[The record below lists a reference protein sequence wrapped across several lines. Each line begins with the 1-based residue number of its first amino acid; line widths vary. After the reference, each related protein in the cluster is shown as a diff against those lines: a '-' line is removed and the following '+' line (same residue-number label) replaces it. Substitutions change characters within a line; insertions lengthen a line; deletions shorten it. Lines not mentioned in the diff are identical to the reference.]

1 MNFSFIKKKIFNFPD
16 DTCEGPFKIIKSNNF
31 LYSDGECDI
40 KCINMKTNKTNF
52 VLENEYLAEPFFGLV
67 NELKLIVKP
76 NESKVSLYQI
86 NEDLSECK
94 KIKDL
99 KIKGFQIARSLSNE
113 GYIIGCEEKILVYNS
128 QNELESSFGTKFN
141 FFGFDFHVTPPF
153 EIQLKSEK
161 NNLLVFPMDSNKT
174 NIYLRNSFK
183 NVMNVHSK
191 INDALDME
199 DGNIILACEEKLCL
213 VRSNTY
219 KVEYE
224 VECPQIEEDLIYY
237 YPHEFHD
244 IFVFKD
250 NIFVT
255 ISGLS
260 NHTDNRFLVSF
271 WNYNFSKK
279 DKLENIQCLKF
290 DEYYQMIDK
299 ENLLIMDDD
308 NSIIQLSFKKI
319 KGKAKNIVETTTV
332 SEFNKKRKKK
342 KIK

>member
-1 MNFSFIKKKIFNFPD
+1 MNFSLIKKNIFKFPD

-31 LYSDGECDI
+31 LYSDSFDI
-40 KCINMKTNKTNF
+40 KCINMKTNKPNF
-52 VLENEYLAEPFFGLV
+52 VLENEYLAEPFFGVV

-86 NEDLSECK
+86 SEDLSECK

-99 KIKGFQIARSLSNE
+99 KIKGFQIARSLSKE
-113 GYIIGCEEKILVYNS
+113 GYVIGCDEKIFVYNS
-128 QNELESSFGTKFN
+128 QDELESNVETKFN

-153 EIQLKSEK
+153 EIQLKNDK
-161 NNLLVFPMDSNKT
+161 NNLLVFPMGSNKT

-183 NVMNVHSK
+183 NVMNVESN

-199 DGNIILACEEKLCL
+199 DGNIILACEEKLSL
-213 VRSNTY
+213 VRLDTY

-224 VECPQIEEDLIYY
+224 VECPQIEDDLVYY
-237 YPHEFHD
+237 YPHIFHD
-244 IFVFKD
+244 IFAFKD

-271 WNYNFSKK
+271 WNYNSSKK
-279 DKLENIQCLKF
+279 SKLENIQCLKF
-290 DEYYQMIDK
+290 DEYYQLIDK
-299 ENLLIMDDD
+299 ESLLIMDDD
-308 NSIIQLSFKKI
+308 NSIIHLSIKKI

-332 SEFNKKRKKK
+332 SEFNKRKKKK